1 MVLTQEELAC
11 VLTRRDGARRK
22 LVERKGTVPEQAQWG
37 HRSAGVGT
45 RTDAGRWW
53 VWWWHDARPLLLL
66 PTGGQ
71 LGMGLKV
78 SGKKGVT
85 PWKWGLGGS
94 HRTKGW

>member
-1 MVLTQEELAC
+1 M
-11 VLTRRDGARRK
+11 
-22 LVERKGTVPEQAQWG
+22 ERKGTVPEQAQWG
-37 HRSAGVGT
+37 YCSAGVGT

-85 PWKWGLGGS
+85 PWKWGWGAATGQRAGERGYRGGEGERP
-94 HRTKGW
+94 HGLRRGEV